1 MAANV
6 NILAIGCRLLHINNK
21 YMKISDVVV
30 PIGAPSR
37 VGLCQSSPSQGH
49 FLVPVSSSKVHR

>member
-30 PIGAPSR
+30 PIGAPS
-37 VGLCQSSPSQGH
+37 
-49 FLVPVSSSKVHR
+49 